1 MLSPVGLC
9 GRRARA
15 REIGPANAGSGLPA
29 QPLSC
34 RPVRRSPRTAEPLLL
49 ETSDLSAQL
58 QEGY

>member
-9 GRRARA
+9 GRR
-15 REIGPANAGSGLPA
+15 GQGAGNRSGECRFRGAGAASP
-29 QPLSC
+29 SC
-34 RPVRRSPRTAEPLLL
+34 RPVRSPRTAEPLLL